1 MKKIVIAPDSF
12 KGTLSAIEICNI
24 IKKEITNIFPQ
35 CKVISVPIADGG
47 EGTVESFI
55 MSVNGERIY
64 TEVTGPYFE
73 KIQSYYGLIDN
84 GKTAIIEMA
93 AAAGLPLVNGRE
105 NPSKTTTYG
114 VGELI
119 LHAAQ
124 SGVEKIIIGLGGS
137 STNDG
142 GCGLAAALGVKFLNK
157 KGESFI
163 PVGETLGEIAEI
175 YSTNINKKLSGIK
188 MFAMCD
194 VTNPLYGP
202 KGAAYIFGPQK
213 GADEEMVKILDEN
226 LRLYGSLLEK
236 IPGKENITTLP
247 GAGAAGGLGAG
258 LNGLLDI
265 PLVSGIDMILDT
277 IHFDE
282 LIENADL
289 IITGEGKIDGQSLG
303 GKAIFGVSKYAKSKN
318 IPLCVITGDA
328 LDSQLEKAY
337 ELGISGIF
345 PTNRQALPFTGD
357 KQVSEDNLRYTIR
370 NILTLL
376 RDVKN

>member
-24 IKKEITNIFPQ
+24 INQEIEKVFPKCQ
-35 CKVISVPIADGG
+35 VISTPIADGG

-55 MSVNGERIY
+55 MSVNGEKVF
-64 TEVTGPYFE
+64 TQVTGPYFE
-73 KIQSYYGLIDN
+73 KIKSYYGLIDN
-84 GKTAIIEMA
+84 GKTAIVEMA
-93 AAAGLPLVNGRE
+93 AAAGLPLVSGRE

-119 LHAAQ
+119 LHAVK

-142 GCGLAAALGVKFLNK
+142 GCGLAAALGVRFLNK
-157 KGESFI
+157 KGEDFI
-163 PVGETLGEIAEI
+163 PVGETLKEIDKI
-175 YSTNINKKLSGIK
+175 DITNINKELTGIK
-188 MFAMCD
+188 MSAMCD

-213 GADEEMVKILDEN
+213 GADQEMVEVLDEN
-226 LRLYGSLLEK
+226 LKNYGDLLEK
-236 IPGKENITTLP
+236 IPGKEKISTLP

-258 LNGLLDI
+258 LNGLLNV
-265 PLVSGIDMILDT
+265 PLVSGIDMILET

-282 LIENADL
+282 IIESADL

-318 IPLCVITGDA
+318 VPLCVITGDA
-328 LDSQLEKAY
+328 LDKELEDAY
-337 ELGISGIF
+337 DLGISGIF
-345 PTNRQALPFTGD
+345 PTNRQALPFTGE
-357 KQVSEDNLRYTIR
+357 KQVSADNLRYTIR